1 MKKIKIKQAKEKLRE
16 FNAHRQYASGTVNTF
31 IERAE
36 YISEE
41 IFDSF
46 ARYIES
52 EMRKTDNGERYT
64 RLYPND
70 IDACFA
76 RFCTRLKELMKGENE
91 NEY

>member
-1 MKKIKIKQAKEKLRE
+1 MKKIKIKEGKDKLKE
-16 FNAHRQYASGTVNTF
+16 FNPQRQYASGAVNTF
-31 IERAE
+31 IDRAQ

-52 EMRKTDNGERYT
+52 EMRKTDSEERYT

-70 IDACFA
+70 VDACFA
-76 RFCTRLKELMKGENE
+76 RFCTKLKELMKKEE
-91 NEY
+91 EE